1 MVTTAAVAGALV
13 GGGLA
18 VAVVAARS
26 TPARRQLRPQKGAH
40 RPAPPNRV
48 TRAGLSAAAAVVAL
62 TATGSPAAAAAI
74 GVAGGW
80 LPAGLVGRR
89 QRRDER
95 AVVEAIA
102 AWTEMLRDAVA
113 SGRGVQEAVSL
124 TAALAPEAIR
134 EATASLRARS
144 VRGPLAPALR
154 AFADEVADPMAD
166 LVAATLTLAA
176 TREVR
181 ELADLLGALA
191 RTTRQRTALR
201 LAAEAGRAGMR
212 TTARAI
218 AALTV
223 GILVALVVL
232 QPSYLAPYRTPMG
245 QIVGVAAAA
254 WFGLGFWGLA
264 RLGRPSPPRRLHL
277 REVTS

>member
-1 MVTTAAVAGALV
+1 
-13 GGGLA
+13 
-18 VAVVAARS
+18 
-26 TPARRQLRPQKGAH
+26 
-40 RPAPPNRV
+40 
-48 TRAGLSAAAAVVAL
+48 
-62 TATGSPAAAAAI
+62 
-74 GVAGGW
+74 
-80 LPAGLVGRR
+80 
-89 QRRDER
+89 

-124 TAALAPEAIR
+124 TAPLAPEPLR
-134 EATASLRARS
+134 EATMRLRARS

-154 AFADEVADPMAD
+154 TFADEVADPMAD

-191 RTTRQRTALR
+191 RTTRQRAALR
-201 LAAEAGRAGMR
+201 LAAEAGRAGMQ

-218 AALTV
+218 AALTA

-264 RLGRPSPPRRLHL
+264 RLGRPAPPRRLHL
-277 REVTS
+277 KEVTT